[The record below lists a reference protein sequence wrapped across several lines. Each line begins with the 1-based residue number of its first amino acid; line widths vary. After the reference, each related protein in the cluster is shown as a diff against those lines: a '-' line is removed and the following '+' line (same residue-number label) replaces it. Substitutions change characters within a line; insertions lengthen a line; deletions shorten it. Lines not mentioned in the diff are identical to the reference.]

1 MTFSIK
7 MMEGGKSRKI
17 KIMVSMKCVCCMLS
31 HISRVQL
38 CVTLWTVA
46 RQAPQSMGFSKQEN
60 WSGLPFPSPGDLSDS
75 EIEPMSLKSSALVGR
90 FFNTGTTWEAIH
102 DIGSPIT
109 MKGKFFGRLRV
120 QPLPLENSRNDW
132 NG

>member
-1 MTFSIK
+1 
-7 MMEGGKSRKI
+7 
-17 KIMVSMKCVCCMLS
+17 MKCVCCVLS

-90 FFNTGTTWEAIH
+90 FFNNGTTWEAIH
-102 DIGSPIT
+102 DIGSPIM
-109 MKGKFFGRLRV
+109 MKGELFGRLRV